1 MGFFDD
7 IVSDSVAPP
16 WLQQGAYGRGPGV
29 GGRYLQTIG
38 IELDTIAARAK
49 AAAYNGLPLQCD
61 PSALPLIGDD
71 RLMIQG
77 ASESNAAVAIRLSQ
91 AFDAWR
97 VGGSDWG
104 VLWEVLSLFAG
115 QAGGT
120 PPGRIVSNTKRWSYY
135 PAAATLTVPPLVTD
149 NKLGNWNWDG
159 GAEVTGLAPVAVP
172 WWRYW
177 LILDAFAPTAWC
189 AAAPVLGGGRVLG
202 GGLAIG
208 FNISGA
214 IFASIR
220 TILRSWQAAHA
231 WSRWIVVNFS
241 SGQYTPD
248 GVNAEP
254 DGTWGPWVKLVVGF
268 SVAGVGQW
276 VPTRDA
282 TARYVDGIADGS

>member
-1 MGFFDD
+1 MTFQDD

-16 WLQQGAYGRGPGV
+16 WLQQGAYGKGPGV

-38 IELDTIAARAK
+38 LELDTLASRAR

-61 PSALPLIGDD
+61 PTALPLIGND

-77 ASESNAAVAIRLSQ
+77 ASESAAAFGARLAA

-120 PPGRIVSNTKRWSYY
+120 PPGRIVSNTDRWSYY
-135 PAAATLTVPPLVTD
+135 PAAATLTAPPLVAD
-149 NKLGNWNWDG
+149 NKLGNWNWDNG
-159 GAEVTGLAPVAVP
+159 VEVTGLAFGQLP
-172 WWRYW
+172 WYRYW
-177 LILDAFAPTAWC
+177 IVLDSFAPTAWTTTEGNWGD
-189 AAAPVLGGGRVLG
+189 AGNWGDMTASW
-202 GGLAIG
+202 GLSVPPG
-208 FNISGA
+208 
-214 IFASIR
+214 IFLSIR

-231 WSRWIVVNFS
+231 WSRWIVINLS

-248 GVNAEP
+248 GVNAQP
-254 DGTWGPWVKLVVGF
+254 DGTWGQWGKLVG
-268 SVAGVGQW
+268 GVW
-276 VPTRDA
+276 VQARDL
-282 TARYVDGIADGS
+282 TARYADGIATGS